1 MQANWA
7 LLRWFPGL
15 DDSSLR
21 ELKVFAFTPSGV
33 LIHQDN
39 DKAPGGGGES
49 DRHRN
54 AHQPPSASSHGARD
68 SWGARARRRMSV
80 MLRCTALL
88 CQVPQERV
96 LTLASVI

>member
-21 ELKVFAFTPSGV
+21 ELKVFSFTPSDV

-39 DKAPGGGGES
+39 DKAPGGG
-49 DRHRN
+49 
-54 AHQPPSASSHGARD
+54 
-68 SWGARARRRMSV
+68 
-80 MLRCTALL
+80 
-88 CQVPQERV
+88 
-96 LTLASVI
+96 

>member
-21 ELKVFAFTPSGV
+21 ELKVFLFTPSDV

-39 DKAPGGGGES
+39 DKALGGGWGS
-49 DRHRN
+49 DSYRN
-54 AHQPPSASSHGARD
+54 AHQPP
-68 SWGARARRRMSV
+68 
-80 MLRCTALL
+80 L
-88 CQVPQERV
+88 CKLKQGHVTRGEH
-96 LTLASVI
+96 T